1 MQLSQGI
8 MTNMWNMPHDAFR
21 VPVQPSTDAEDVKA
35 FWGTS
40 RSAIPACPPGVEQPV
55 YVCIHI
61 YKYSHV
67 RVCIITALSWA
78 WCCRILALPVIS

>member
-35 FWGTS
+35 FLGKLLLET
-40 RSAIPACPPGVEQPV
+40 RGVQV
-55 YVCIHI
+55 GMV
-61 YKYSHV
+61 
-67 RVCIITALSWA
+67 
-78 WCCRILALPVIS
+78 